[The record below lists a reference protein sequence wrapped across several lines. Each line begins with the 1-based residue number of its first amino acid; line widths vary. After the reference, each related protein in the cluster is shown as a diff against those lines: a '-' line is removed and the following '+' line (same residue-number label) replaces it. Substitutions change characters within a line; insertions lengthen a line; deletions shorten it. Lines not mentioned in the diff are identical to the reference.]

1 VAQPVGGGVAVHPC
15 AAPVAQQRPVGSL
28 VDGAVDRA
36 SDRGWQRD
44 QHDLG
49 ALADHPEHPVAVLLA
64 EVGDVG
70 GAGLEDPQP
79 EQPEHGRGGEVV
91 VVGRLAG
98 RAQQRLELQVGQPE
112 GG

>member
-1 VAQPVGGGVAVHPC
+1 
-15 AAPVAQQRPVGSL
+15 L
-28 VDGAVDRA
+28 VPF
-36 SDRGWQRD
+36 
-44 QHDLG
+44 
-49 ALADHPEHPVAVLLA
+49 ADHPEHPVAVLLA

-79 EQPEHGRGGEVV
+79 EQAECGDQGEVV

-98 RAQQRLELQVGQPE
+98 RGQQRFELQVGQPE